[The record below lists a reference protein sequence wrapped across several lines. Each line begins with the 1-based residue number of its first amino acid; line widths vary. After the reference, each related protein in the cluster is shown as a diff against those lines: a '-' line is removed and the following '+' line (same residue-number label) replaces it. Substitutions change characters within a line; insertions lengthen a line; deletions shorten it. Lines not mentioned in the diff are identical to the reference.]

1 MDEFSNLKSK
11 LLAEQVQDQLFR
23 YILNTP
29 VPVGNK
35 LPNEFELGQKF
46 GVGRST
52 IREAVKLLVSR
63 KVLEVRQGSGTYVIS
78 TTPADLDP
86 LGLRAVEDK
95 MALALDLVDVRIMLE
110 PGIAEMAARNA
121 TQEDI
126 QRLRRLCERVEQKI
140 HDGDWYIEDDIA
152 FHTCIAESSKNLV
165 VGFPLLIRLL

>member
-63 KVLEVRQGSGTYVIS
+63 KVLEVRQGSVPHPQIWILW
-78 TTPADLDP
+78 AC
-86 LGLRAVEDK
+86 GLW
-95 MALALDLVDVRIMLE
+95 RI
-110 PGIAEMAARNA
+110 
-121 TQEDI
+121 
-126 QRLRRLCERVEQKI
+126 K
-140 HDGDWYIEDDIA
+140 
-152 FHTCIAESSKNLV
+152 
-165 VGFPLLIRLL
+165 

>member
-63 KVLEVRQGSGTYVIS
+63 KVLAGFGNLCNQYHTRRSGSSG
-78 TTPADLDP
+78 PA
-86 LGLRAVEDK
+86 GC
-95 MALALDLVDVRIMLE
+95 
-110 PGIAEMAARNA
+110 G
-121 TQEDI
+121 
-126 QRLRRLCERVEQKI
+126 
-140 HDGDWYIEDDIA
+140 G
-152 FHTCIAESSKNLV
+152 
-165 VGFPLLIRLL
+165 